1 MAIYTN
7 KTVSLRREQFLASWL
22 EFAPDVTFAGLTL
35 AQFEDKSK
43 TPLDARKS
51 IREVQT
57 KLRGLLL
64 DRDKADELLNQDL
77 ILIAHAIRG
86 NELFGEDCAFYRSLG
101 FIPKSERKT
110 GTVARKK
117 ALKTAPATAPSDAD
131 AA

>member
-7 KTVSLRREQFLASWL
+7 KTVSLRREQFLSSWL

-35 AQFEDKSK
+35 AQFEEKSK
-43 TPLDARKS
+43 TPLEARKS
-51 IREVQT
+51 ITEVQT

-64 DRDKADELLNQDL
+64 DRKKADELLNQNL

-86 NELFGEDCAFYRSLG
+86 NESFGEDCALYRSLG
-101 FIPKSERKT
+101 FVPKSERKR
-110 GTVARKK
+110 GQGRKSG
-117 ALKTAPATAPSDAD
+117 AAEVPAPPNAD

>member
-7 KTVSLRREQFLASWL
+7 KTVSLRREQFLSSWL

-43 TPLDARKS
+43 TPLESRKS
-51 IREVQT
+51 ILEVQT

-86 NELFGEDCAFYRSLG
+86 NELFGEDCALYRSLG
-101 FIPKSERKT
+101 FVPKSERKSGQRRKSGVA
-110 GTVARKK
+110 GTPAPPNTAVA
-117 ALKTAPATAPSDAD
+117 
-131 AA
+131 

>member
-35 AQFEDKSK
+35 AQFEEKSK

-51 IREVQT
+51 ISEVKT

-64 DRDKADELLNQDL
+64 ERNKADDMLNQDL

-86 NELFGEDCAFYRSLG
+86 NELFGEDCALYRSLG
-101 FIPKSERKT
+101 FVPKSERKSGQRRKSGDAGPSEPPNT
-110 GTVARKK
+110 DVA
-117 ALKTAPATAPSDAD
+117 
-131 AA
+131 

>member
-7 KTVSLRREQFLASWL
+7 KTVSLRREQFLSSWL

-43 TPLDARKS
+43 TPLNARKS

-101 FIPKSERKT
+101 FIPKSERRT
-110 GTVARKK
+110 GTGARKK
-117 ALKTAPATAPSDAD
+117 AELTAPAAPPPNTDVA
-131 AA
+131 